1 MWTLPVPMPQWYDVA
16 CMPSEPSPRPRV
28 GVPYRTRKEELTGD
42 FGKLEPY
49 IKAVNAAGGQ
59 PVPIS
64 LGLTAQHL
72 HRIAWTLD
80 GILLT
85 GSPADIEPSL
95 FGAAKHPETA
105 EGDLDRQRTDFALV
119 EHALGEHKPLLAIC
133 YGIQS
138 LNVFLGGTLVQ
149 DVPSELGTQIQHDW
163 DCDGGEPESFHS
175 VRLEPGSRLTQVAG
189 ASEAV
194 VNSSHHQA
202 VLEPGRDLRVVSRAA
217 DGVVEAVEWAND
229 SSAVIGVQWHPER
242 MAETDPFAQ
251 ALFRNLVR
259 AAATRKAPAR
269 I

>member
-1 MWTLPVPMPQWYDVA
+1 MWPLPVAMRQWYDVA
-16 CMPSEPSPRPRV
+16 AMSPEANPKPRV
-28 GVPYRTRKEELTGD
+28 GIPYRTRKEELTGD
-42 FGKLEPY
+42 FDRLEPY
-49 IKAVNAAGGQ
+49 IKAVNAAGGT

-64 LGLTAQHL
+64 LGLSAQHL
-72 HRIAWTLD
+72 DRIAWTLD

-95 FGAAKHPETA
+95 FGATKRPETNA
-105 EGDLDRQRTDFALV
+105 ADVDRQRTDFALI
-119 EHALGEHKPLLAIC
+119 EHALSEHKPLLAIC

-163 DCDGGEPESFHS
+163 DCDTDEPESFHP
-175 VRLEPGSRLTQVAG
+175 VRLDPGSRLAQVAG
-189 ASEAV
+189 ASEVV
-194 VNSSHHQA
+194 VNSSHHQS
-202 VLEPGRDLRVVSRAA
+202 VLEPGRGLRIVSRAA

-229 SSAVIGVQWHPER
+229 ANNVTAVQWHPER

-251 ALFRNLVR
+251 ALFRNLVA